1 MATSTLELE
10 YVVRGYH
17 EYMRYWTPE
26 IGEIL
31 STQIEATNPHN
42 LYAVAV
48 VSGELGVV
56 GHVPRKISKL
66 CNSFLA
72 RGGTIEVQVLGRRK
86 RSNLPQGGLDVPCIL
101 TFTGKQ
107 QLVRRLQKALKV
119 IEL

>member
-10 YVVRGYH
+10 YVVRGYC

-31 STQIEATNPHN
+31 STQIEATNPHDS
-42 LYAVAV
+42 YTVAV
-48 VSGELGVV
+48 VSGEV
-56 GHVPRKISKL
+56 GHVPRKISRL

-86 RSNLPQGGLDVPCIL
+86 CSDLPQGGLDVPCIL

-107 QLVRRLQKALKV
+107 QLVRRLRRALKSY
-119 IEL
+119 

>member
-1 MATSTLELE
+1 MVTSTLELE

-31 STQIEATNPHN
+31 STQIEATNPHD

-72 RGGTIEVQVLGRRK
+72 RDGTIEVQVLGEE
-86 RSNLPQGGLDVPCIL
+86 
-101 TFTGKQ
+101 
-107 QLVRRLQKALKV
+107 KALRSSTRRTRCPLYTHLHWQAAVSPKTTKST
-119 IEL
+119 ESY